1 MSLSEELAKLSKWI
15 TDLPGIGVKSVG
27 AAGDHIVAM
36 DYINIGGVKRSLNL
50 ASGLHAMVS
59 ARNITCSR
67 AILRMQVDTISRLL
81 AYMYVTDMNH
91 IATQVI
97 KGEALRKFQSA
108 DGSRLTDKYLVDR
121 MSEQVPWIRELYD
134 FTSGDVHFSESQ
146 VEDSILNIQDDL
158 IEILNMDGNNTEI
171 KLSHIDSKYPE
182 SSWEEIV
189 QKFIILLE
197 ILKEFLSGY
206 SAIKASKIIR

>member
-1 MSLSEELAKLSKWI
+1 MALSEKLAKLSDWI
-15 TDLPGIGVKSVG
+15 GELPRIGVEAVG
-27 AAGDHIVAM
+27 ADGDHIVAM
-36 DYINIGGVKRSLNL
+36 DYINIGGVKRTLNL

-81 AYMYVTDMNH
+81 AYMYVTDPDHM
-91 IATQVI
+91 AKQVLR
-97 KGEALRKFQSA
+97 GEALKKFQSA
-108 DGSRLTDKYLVDR
+108 DGNRLTDRYLVDR
-121 MSEQVPWIRELYD
+121 MAENAPWIRELYD

-146 VEDSILNIQDDL
+146 VEDSILNIQDEL
-158 IEILNMDGNNTEI
+158 AEIMNMDGNTTDI

-189 QKFIILLE
+189 QHFIRLLE
-197 ILKEFLSGY
+197 MLTSFLSSY
-206 SAIKASKIIR
+206 SALKASKIIR